1 MEVEVKD
8 KKKEE
13 EKIKD
18 KDGDKD
24 ILKPVVILDGPS
36 LAKVIRGKAGNQ
48 GLSLLPPPSSLLPPK
63 VIKGKAGN
71 QGLGL
76 EERLEQGW
84 GYFHKRGYQVILF
97 FPNKMEGKLGGLSEG
112 VRACLRLTVREK
124 PCTIDNPWG
133 LDKWEVL
140 EVAVASRATI
150 VSNHSYTNFTF
161 ECEQFREQ
169 IEERLVAFSWQDGRF
184 QISKPAT
191 EKAYPFLPSLSW
203 VKAAAPEVTERQL
216 GIQAMEERGDL
227 SAYELVRLDN
237 MRRMEAAEG

>member
-18 KDGDKD
+18 KDEDKD

-36 LAKVIRGKAGNQ
+36 LAKVIR
-48 GLSLLPPPSSLLPPK
+48 
-63 VIKGKAGN
+63 GKAGN

-124 PCTIDNPWG
+124 PCTMDNPWG

-140 EVAVASRATI
+140 EVAVASRYPTSFSSSTSYCRATI

-169 IEERLVAFSWQDGRF
+169 IEERLVAISWQDGRF
-184 QISKPAT
+184 QTSKPAT
-191 EKAYPFLPSLSW
+191 EKAYPFLPSVSW

-216 GIQAMEERGDL
+216 GIQAMEG
-227 SAYELVRLDN
+227 
-237 MRRMEAAEG
+237 

>member
-18 KDGDKD
+18 KDEDKD

-36 LAKVIRGKAGNQ
+36 LAKVIRGKADNQ
-48 GLSLLPPPSSLLPPK
+48 GLSLPPPPSSLLPPK

-97 FPNKMEGKLGGLSEG
+97 FPNKMEGKLGGL
-112 VRACLRLTVREK
+112 RACLRLTVREK
-124 PCTIDNPWG
+124 PCTMDNPWG

-140 EVAVASRATI
+140 EVAVASRYPTSFSSSTSYCRATI

-169 IEERLVAFSWQDGRF
+169 IEE
-184 QISKPAT
+184 
-191 EKAYPFLPSLSW
+191 
-203 VKAAAPEVTERQL
+203 
-216 GIQAMEERGDL
+216 
-227 SAYELVRLDN
+227 
-237 MRRMEAAEG
+237 

>member
-18 KDGDKD
+18 KDEDKD

-48 GLSLLPPPSSLLPPK
+48 GLSL
-63 VIKGKAGN
+63 
-71 QGLGL
+71 

-97 FPNKMEGKLGGLSEG
+97 FPNKMAGKLGGLSEG
-112 VRACLRLTVREK
+112 VRACIRLTRREK
-124 PCTIDNPWG
+124 PCTHPDNPWG

-237 MRRMEAAEG
+237 MRRMEAAEGQSLVVALEG